1 MMVSRFRMA
10 FQLLAVALIFCVA
23 NVYVMA
29 APLKTNT
36 DPRATDKSSVAQP
49 AAESDAAATS
59 EAETAAP
66 RAASERMPLTAGTK
80 TVLGRI
86 FSKNGVESRLAA
98 SPGFVNVKA
107 SAGDAFKAPRK
118 AMKSMAQSDDSDDDD
133 GDDNG
138 RRNMWIVV
146 GVLAAVLTVAFIGLR
161 ADRNRE
167 GIGVDH

>member
-1 MMVSRFRMA
+1 MIA
-10 FQLLAVALIFCVA
+10 LALIFCVA

-29 APLKTNT
+29 GPLKTNT
-36 DPRATDKSSVAQP
+36 DPRATDKSNVTEP

-86 FSKNGVESRLAA
+86 FSKNGVESRLAT
-98 SPGFVNVKA
+98 SRGFVNVKA

-118 AMKSMAQSDDSDDDD
+118 AMKTVAQSDDTDD
-133 GDDNG
+133 GDDDDNG
-138 RRNMWIVV
+138 RRNMWIVA
-146 GVLAAVLTVAFIGLR
+146 GVLAAVITIAVIGLR

-167 GIGVDH
+167 GIGVQ